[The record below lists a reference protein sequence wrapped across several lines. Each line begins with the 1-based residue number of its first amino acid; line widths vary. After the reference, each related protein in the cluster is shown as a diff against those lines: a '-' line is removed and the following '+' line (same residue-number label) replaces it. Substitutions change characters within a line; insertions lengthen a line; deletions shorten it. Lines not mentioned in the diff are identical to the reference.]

1 MIDGW
6 LGSTKPTFPKWSC
19 LPSSP
24 SLLSLFSPHSTLH
37 PRVTEKANAHV
48 SSICTIATTRDRERG
63 RQEEVINYQE
73 VLARQRRTCTPAL
86 LGLTHTHTHI
96 RSWGNQALRL
106 QPAED
111 CSRAG
116 QRRSAVSVAAYLPAP
131 GPPLSHPAP
140 DAMIFSLTS
149 CSGCMRKFSHFQSY
163 RLCFG
168 WKQAGQLM
176 SQVQQTFGLSYLK
189 AG

>member
-1 MIDGW
+1 MAD
-6 LGSTKPTFPKWSC
+6 LVQQNQHFLSDPVSLP
-19 LPSSP
+19 LPPSSVSSLPTRP
-24 SLLSLFSPHSTLH
+24 SILVWLKKQMLTCHQFAPLQ
-37 PRVTEKANAHV
+37 PRETEKEGGRKK
-48 SSICTIATTRDRERG
+48 SLITRKCWRG
-63 RQEEVINYQE
+63 SGAPVRQ
-73 VLARQRRTCTPAL
+73 LC
-86 LGLTHTHTHI
+86 LGWHTHTHI